1 MPMKPLPIVLVLAL
15 AACESAPK
23 IPVQPEEPLQ
33 AQEIAPQ
40 VDSSETPP
48 LGYWKNKI
56 KQTSPASQSERGITQ
71 PRIAPHRSTDLAA
84 SAPVSFDRNF
94 VNAPSRLTIT
104 LLGRVPNNV
113 GAEITGRRHI
123 GGQSVGTARG

>member
-84 SAPVSFDRNF
+84 SAPVSFARNV
-94 VNAPSRLTIT
+94 VNAPSRLT